1 MIQIQ
6 FPDKMV
12 SYDTFLDDLA
22 SRVVSFIKQSDKDPE
37 YISQRKAYAL
47 FGRGNVV
54 RWHRQGK
61 LNTRKRPGKIE
72 YSTAELRQ
80 AQQTVQ
86 DYF

>member
-1 MIQIQ
+1 MLTID
-6 FPDKMV
+6 F
-12 SYDTFLDDLA
+12 
-22 SRVVSFIKQSDKDPE
+22 SDKSVTYSTFINDVAATIVRMLAE
-37 YISQRKAYAL
+37 SSNDAEFISQRKAYAL

-54 RWHRQGK
+54 RWSLQGK
-61 LNTRKRPGKIE
+61 LNIRKRPGKIE